1 MMDSVT
7 STEYDEA
14 ATKAIVQRHNKV
26 VKKKKT
32 KKSKTTSTIQFVTIP
47 SQYAISQ
54 TINEQENDDYDDD
67 HDSYDHHEAVDNS
80 YSNYVG
86 ICNMKR
92 GGKAIRPTSCNKG
105 PKATKDKLVRLHD
118 ESKQAIKDQNVKENR
133 INQKTNI
140 ELRLVKN
147 HIKRFGHDIYERRT
161 AVKPT
166 SQYHRPQYNPTSAEQ
181 GVVAAV
187 DPPSVKKH
195 ELKKNNVPKEHGFLA
210 RVVDLQHRELTPEDY
225 ELLLLLDNTVASKT
239 VNPQLLK
246 SIKEISPE
254 LARIVGELCTICM
267 ESFQADEKA
276 KMLSCKHF
284 FHSHCIDEWLLH
296 SSQKCPLDG
305 LIVFPV

>member
-1 MMDSVT
+1 MDSVT
-7 STEYDEA
+7 STEP
-14 ATKAIVQRHNKV
+14 AITVQTQNKI

-32 KKSKTTSTIQFVTIP
+32 RKSKTTSTIQFVTIP

-54 TINEQENDDYDDD
+54 TINEQENDDYVDD
-67 HDSYDHHEAVDNS
+67 DSYDHHEADNS
-80 YSNYVG
+80 YSNVG
-86 ICNMKR
+86 ICNIKR
-92 GGKAIRPTSCNKG
+92 GGKTIRSSSCNKR

-133 INQKTNI
+133 LHQKTNV
-140 ELRLVKN
+140 EQRLVKN
-147 HIKRFGHDIYERRT
+147 HIKRFGHDIYEKRT
-161 AVKPT
+161 AVKAP
-166 SQYHRPQYNPTSAEQ
+166 SKLPYHRPHYNSTSAERAA
-181 GVVAAV
+181 VAAV
-187 DPPSVKKH
+187 DPPSVRKH
-195 ELKKNNVPKEHGFLA
+195 ELKKNDVPKEHGFLA
-210 RVVDLQHRELTPEDY
+210 RIVDLQHRELTPEDY
-225 ELLLLLDNTVASKT
+225 ELLLLLDNTLASKT

-246 SIKEISPE
+246 SIDEISPE

-267 ESFQADEKA
+267 ESFQPDEKA